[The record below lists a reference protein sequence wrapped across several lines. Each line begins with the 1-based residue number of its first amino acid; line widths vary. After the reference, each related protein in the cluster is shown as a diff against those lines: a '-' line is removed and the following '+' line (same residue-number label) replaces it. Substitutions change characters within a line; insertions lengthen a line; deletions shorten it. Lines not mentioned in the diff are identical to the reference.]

1 MSLVDVDSPGGE
13 DLSVTTMS
21 DTCDLV
27 GLPRL
32 IHHVRENN
40 VAYLLGLLIAYQF
53 ELFQFLQTQAGG
65 MC

>member
-1 MSLVDVDSPGGE
+1 MIPKEGVGSSPTQTDITDADV
-13 DLSVTTMS
+13 
-21 DTCDLV
+21 LV

-40 VAYLLGLLIAYQF
+40 VAYLVAMLISYQIG
-53 ELFQFLQTQAGG
+53 LFQFLQSQAGG

>member
-1 MSLVDVDSPGGE
+1 MIPKEGVGSSPTTP
-13 DLSVTTMS
+13 DLT
-21 DTCDLV
+21 DADILV

-40 VAYLLGLLIAYQF
+40 VAYLVATLISYQIG
-53 ELFQFLQTQAGG
+53 LFQFLQTQAGG

>member
-1 MSLVDVDSPGGE
+1 MRSNEGVGSSPTTPDITDADV
-13 DLSVTTMS
+13 LI
-21 DTCDLV
+21 

-40 VAYLLGLLIAYQF
+40 VAYLVGMLISYQIG
-53 ELFQFLQTQAGG
+53 LFQFLQTQAGG

>member
-1 MSLVDVDSPGGE
+1 MIDVDSPGGE
-13 DLSVTTMS
+13 GTSVTTTS

-32 IHHVRENN
+32 IQHVRENN
-40 VAYLLGLLIAYQF
+40 VAYLVGMLIAYQMD
-53 ELFQFLQTQAGG
+53 LFIFLQDKAGG

>member
-1 MSLVDVDSPGGE
+1 MNPNEGVGSSPTTP
-13 DLSVTTMS
+13 DITVT
-21 DTCDLV
+21 DPLV

-40 VAYLLGLLIAYQF
+40 VAYLVGMLISYQIG
-53 ELFQFLQTQAGG
+53 LFQSLQTYAGG

>member
-1 MSLVDVDSPGGE
+1 MGLIDVDSTGGE
-13 DLSVTTMS
+13 GTSVTAKS

-53 ELFQFLQTQAGG
+53 EVFQFLQTQAGG